1 MVGCDASGVAPDG
14 CTWIDVADRGSDTF
28 EFLSY
33 AHARG
38 RRYVI
43 RSAKDRKLEG
53 EDHVGGDRIHQ
64 YLHHYAR
71 DLPTLGTRTIELP
84 AQAGKRD
91 ARHAKVR
98 VAAGPVTL
106 APQRWTRGKHDG
118 RAIDTWVIHVK
129 ELDAPAGVE
138 PLEWVLLSN
147 LPAENFGQ
155 ACRLVDY
162 YAVRPVLEDYHKGM
176 KTGLGIERLQFEH
189 AERLEPAIA
198 LLSVIAAL
206 LLGLRHAARQ
216 EDAERTAAAAV
227 VPLLWV
233 RVLSVKL
240 HGRPRDDLSVGE
252 FLRGVARLG
261 GHLGRKH
268 DGPPGWLTL
277 WRGWHDLQLMIQGAQ
292 LLRGGP

>member
-1 MVGCDASGVAPDG
+1 M
-14 CTWIDVADRGSDTF
+14 
-28 EFLSY
+28 
-33 AHARG
+33 
-38 RRYVI
+38 
-43 RSAKDRKLEG
+43 
-53 EDHVGGDRIHQ
+53 RI
-64 YLHHYAR
+64 AA
-71 DLPTLGTRTIELP
+71 P
-84 AQAGKRD
+84 AQLMHYKVIPQRARRERSQEPRD
-91 ARHAKVR
+91 ETDEIAKH
-98 VAAGPVTL
+98 GPVVRELTQKAIVKLNAMRAREGNSLFNELMKHVTL
-106 APQRWTRGKHDG
+106 IA
-118 RAIDTWVIHVK
+118 
-129 ELDAPAGVE
+129 
-138 PLEWVLLSN
+138 SN
-147 LPAENFGQ
+147 LAEIEKR
-155 ACRLVDY
+155 APSVI
-162 YAVRPVLEDYHKGM
+162 EDYHKGM